1 MINKKIIN
9 LVLFVWTCLLLVYR
23 LLICFSYRFELCNG
37 EVNNIWKI
45 LNVSDGQSMYNNPE
59 KLPLDIFQY
68 TPFSQI
74 PIIIINTFISKN
86 NINYVYLTTVTGRIY
101 ELLVNV
107 LTIVLIYKIAKK
119 YFKISSSFSIAIA
132 LLIASNF
139 PQTNFSVRPD
149 STLLF
154 FLILTVYYYLS
165 ILNNYS
171 FKNIILLSVL
181 FSLCFLTKQDG
192 IIISVP
198 IAIHL
203 LYKKKTLFLFK
214 LILFSLILLPLSII
228 ICQIYF
234 GEYFFLSIFNGI
246 NNPSSIQQSISVFLR
261 SFEFYFHV
269 FLISLPL
276 FFLHLYTTKETNRK
290 FLLFLSL
297 FYLIFAFFTTM
308 KNGSWINYYLSSIVF
323 LILTTFVVIKPQLRN
338 TIFVLLFLG
347 TICFNLNQ
355 IYNYTYPYVKRG
367 DEKSEYYKISKS
379 ILEIKRKYN
388 IKKDVKV
395 LNIGL
400 IERNLLF
407 KNTIMINTEY
417 YVNSKF
423 NYSNFTQKDKSKIK
437 YIIYNYKKE
446 DIIYLKYLF
455 SYFKID
461 IDNFVK
467 SKYDNYCILTRKGS

>member
-1 MINKKIIN
+1 
-9 LVLFVWTCLLLVYR
+9 
-23 LLICFSYRFELCNG
+23 
-37 EVNNIWKI
+37 
-45 LNVSDGQSMYNNPE
+45 
-59 KLPLDIFQY
+59 
-68 TPFSQI
+68 
-74 PIIIINTFISKN
+74 
-86 NINYVYLTTVTGRIY
+86 
-101 ELLVNV
+101 
-107 LTIVLIYKIAKK
+107 
-119 YFKISSSFSIAIA
+119 
-132 LLIASNF
+132 
-139 PQTNFSVRPD
+139 
-149 STLLF
+149 
-154 FLILTVYYYLS
+154 
-165 ILNNYS
+165 
-171 FKNIILLSVL
+171 
-181 FSLCFLTKQDG
+181 
-192 IIISVP
+192 
-198 IAIHL
+198 
-203 LYKKKTLFLFK
+203 
-214 LILFSLILLPLSII
+214 
-228 ICQIYF
+228 
-234 GEYFFLSIFNGI
+234 
-246 NNPSSIQQSISVFLR
+246 
-261 SFEFYFHV
+261 
-269 FLISLPL
+269 
-276 FFLHLYTTKETNRK
+276 
-290 FLLFLSL
+290 
-297 FYLIFAFFTTM
+297 M